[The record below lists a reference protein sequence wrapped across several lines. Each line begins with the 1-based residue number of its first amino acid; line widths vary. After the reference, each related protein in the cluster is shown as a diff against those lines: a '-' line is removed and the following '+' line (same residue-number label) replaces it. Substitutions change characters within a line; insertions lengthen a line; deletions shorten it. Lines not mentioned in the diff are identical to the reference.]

1 MDNPPTVHLPLLVN
15 TLGHIFGLAAFSGFL
30 YLLWRSRRRSLLG
43 DIRLPGGAA
52 LLALLWNAGSLGV
65 LAAADSPSL
74 ARRVMVAGSF
84 AALSLLPSVLL
95 HVSLGSWRSL
105 LCWIGYGVGLLACG
119 IHLAEI
125 FGAEVTSHQFG
136 LQLITFGFG
145 ALAVLAALVLWRDQ
159 QQRKG
164 AGMRMLGAMALFLF
178 AVSFVHF
185 GEAHGTEAWAYELLV
200 HHAGIPLALVVLL
213 QEYRFL
219 LLDVFIR
226 FLGNALL
233 AVVFA
238 VGLIGLLS
246 RLELDLELDP
256 ASPQGGFSLAVTIT
270 GVGLALL
277 GFSGSRGYLQRWV
290 ERRVFRR
297 GNLRAALGRLQA
309 LSGSAGSEEEFLRQA
324 AEETASFAK
333 ARRVE
338 LLEESAVAEAVVG
351 EGLRPQILDRG
362 QSSELGHKRW
372 AEVAVPLR
380 FAEGDRKALLLSARL
395 AGRRYLS
402 EDLED
407 LNRLATEVVAQ
418 VARRRR
424 AELQGLA
431 TRAELQALRA
441 QINPHFLFN
450 SLNALYGLIPRAAA
464 EARRTVVNLAEIFR
478 YLLQGNR
485 QQVPLEEEL
494 RTVQAYLEVERLR
507 LGSRLATRID
517 VSREA
522 LRVEIPALSIQPL
535 VENAVKHGISRQV
548 EGGSIRLD
556 AAVEDG
562 VLEVAVCD
570 DGPGFQSSVLRED
583 GQGLENVRR
592 RLRLCYGEQG
602 TLQVQSDPG
611 RTRVGYRV
619 PLENNPVAVPTK

>member
-1 MDNPPTVHLPLLVN
+1 MDSASTIHLPLLVN

-30 YLLWRSRRRSLLG
+30 YFLWRSRRRSLRG

-84 AALSLLPSVLL
+84 ATLSLLPSVLL
-95 HVSLGSWRSL
+95 HVSLGSRRSL

-125 FGAEVTSHQFG
+125 FGTEVASHRFG
-136 LQLITFGFG
+136 LRLITFGFG
-145 ALAVLAALVLWRDQ
+145 ALAVLAALVLWKDQ

-185 GEAHGTEAWAYELLV
+185 GEVHGPDAWAHELFV

-213 QEYRFL
+213 QDYRFL

-233 AVVFA
+233 AAVFA

-246 RLELDLELDP
+246 RLELDP
-256 ASPQGGFSLAVTIT
+256 ASAQGGFSLAVTIT

-277 GFSGSRGYLQRWV
+277 GYSALRGHLQRWV
-290 ERRVFRR
+290 ERRLFHR
-297 GNLRAALGRLQA
+297 GNLKAALQKLQA
-309 LSGSAGSEEEFLRQA
+309 LAGGAGSEDAFLQQA
-324 AEETASFAK
+324 AGEVASFTK
-333 ARRVE
+333 AGRLE
-338 LLEESAVAEAVVG
+338 LLQESEIAAAVVG
-351 EGLRPQILDRG
+351 DGLRPQILDRG
-362 QSSELGHKRW
+362 QSSELGPRSW

-380 FAEGDRKALLLSARL
+380 FAEGDRLLLLLSGRR

-418 VARRRR
+418 VTRRRR

-494 RTVQAYLEVERLR
+494 RTVQAYLEVERIR
-507 LGSRLATRID
+507 LGSRLAIQID
-517 VSREA
+517 VGRQA
-522 LRVEIPALSIQPL
+522 LQVEIPALSIQPL
-535 VENAVKHGISRQV
+535 VENAVKHGIGRKA
-548 EGGSIRLD
+548 EGGSIGLE

-562 VLEVAVCD
+562 ALKVTVSD
-570 DGPGFQSSVLRED
+570 DGPGFQSSGPREN

-602 TLQVQSDPG
+602 RLQVESADG
-611 RTRVGYRV
+611 RTRVGFRV
-619 PLENNPVAVPTK
+619 PLVKRPVAVISK

>member
-1 MDNPPTVHLPLLVN
+1 MDNAPAIHLPLLVN

-30 YLLWRSRRRSLLG
+30 YFLWRSRRRSLLG

-74 ARRVMVAGSF
+74 ARRVLVAASF
-84 AALSLLPSVLL
+84 ATLSLLPSVLL
-95 HVSLGSWRSL
+95 HVSLGSRRSL

-119 IHLAEI
+119 IHLADI
-125 FGAEVTSHQFG
+125 FGTGVASHQFG
-136 LQLITFGFG
+136 LRLITFGFG

-178 AVSFVHF
+178 AVSFAHF
-185 GEAHGTEAWAYELLV
+185 GEAHGPDAWVYELLV

-246 RLELDLELDP
+246 RLELDTAFL
-256 ASPQGGFSLAVTIT
+256 QGGFPLAVTIT

-277 GFSGSRGYLQRWV
+277 GFSVLRGHLQRWV
-290 ERRVFRR
+290 EQRVFRR
-297 GNLRAALGRLQA
+297 GNLRAGLQRLQA
-309 LSGSAGSEEEFLRQA
+309 LAGGAGSEEAFLQRA
-324 AEETASFAK
+324 AREVASFAK
-333 ARRVE
+333 AGRVE
-338 LLEESAVAEAVVG
+338 LLEESVLATGFVG
-351 EGLRPQILDRG
+351 DGLRPRILDRG
-362 QSSELGHKRW
+362 QSSELGPRRW

-380 FAEGDRKALLLSARL
+380 FAEGDRQVLLLSARL

-402 EDLED
+402 QDLED
-407 LNRLATEVVAQ
+407 LNRLAAEVVAQ

-494 RTVQAYLEVERLR
+494 RTVRAYLEVERLR
-507 LGSRLATRID
+507 LGRRLATRIE

-522 LRVEIPALSIQPL
+522 LQVEIPALSIQPL
-535 VENAVKHGISRQV
+535 VENAVKHGISRMA
-548 EGGSIRLD
+548 EGGSIGLE
-556 AAVEDG
+556 ATVEDG

-570 DGPGFQSSVLRED
+570 DGPGFQPSGPPES

-592 RLRLCYGEQG
+592 RLRLSYGEQG
-602 TLQVQSDPG
+602 SFRMESAAG
-611 RTRVGYRV
+611 RTRVGFRV
-619 PLENNPVAVPTK
+619 PLQQPATVLSE

>member
-1 MDNPPTVHLPLLVN
+1 MDNTPAIHLPLLVN

-30 YLLWRSRRRSLLG
+30 YFLWRSRRRSRLG

-65 LAAADSPSL
+65 LAAAESPSL
-74 ARRVMVAGSF
+74 ARRVMVAGSL
-84 AALSLLPSVLL
+84 ATLSLLPSVLL
-95 HVSLGSWRSL
+95 HVSLGSRRFL

-125 FGAEVTSHQFG
+125 FGTGVASHQFG
-136 LQLITFGFG
+136 LRLITFGFG
-145 ALAVLAALVLWRDQ
+145 VLAVLAALVLWKDQ

-178 AVSFVHF
+178 AVSFTHF
-185 GEAHGTEAWAYELLV
+185 GETHGSDAWVHELLV

-213 QEYRFL
+213 QDYRFL

-246 RLELDLELDP
+246 RLELDP
-256 ASPQGGFSLAVTIT
+256 AFPQGGFSLALTIT

-277 GFSGSRGYLQRWV
+277 GFSAFRGYLQRWV

-297 GNLRAALGRLQA
+297 GNLRAALQRLQA
-309 LSGSAGSEEEFLRQA
+309 LAGGTESEEAFLEQA
-324 AEETASFAK
+324 ASGVAAFAK

-338 LLEESAVAEAVVG
+338 LLEESEIAEAVVG

-362 QSSELGHKRW
+362 QSSELGPRRW

-380 FAEGDRKALLLSARL
+380 FAEGDRKVLLLSARL

-418 VARRRR
+418 VTRRRR

-450 SLNALYGLIPRAAA
+450 SLNALYGLIPRAAD

-494 RTVQAYLEVERLR
+494 RTVRAYLDVERLR
-507 LGSRLATRID
+507 LGRRLATRID
-517 VSREA
+517 VSRQA
-522 LRVEIPALSIQPL
+522 LGVEIPALSIQPL
-535 VENAVKHGISRQV
+535 VENAVKHGISRMA
-548 EGGSIRLD
+548 EGGSIGLE
-556 AAVEDG
+556 AVVEDG
-562 VLEVAVCD
+562 VLEVTVSD
-570 DGPGFQSSVLRED
+570 DGPGFQSSGPREE

-602 TLQVQSDPG
+602 RLQVESAVG
-611 RTRVGYRV
+611 RTRVGFRV
-619 PLENNPVAVPTK
+619 PPKQAAAILAK

>member
-1 MDNPPTVHLPLLVN
+1 MDSTSTIHLPLLVN

-30 YLLWRSRRRSLLG
+30 YFLWRSRRRSLRG
-43 DIRLPGGAA
+43 DIWLPGGAA

-84 AALSLLPSVLL
+84 ATLSLLPSVLL
-95 HVSLGSWRSL
+95 HVSMGSRRSL
-105 LCWIGYGVGLLACG
+105 LSWIGYGVGLLACG

-125 FGAEVTSHQFG
+125 FGAEVASHQFG
-136 LQLITFGFG
+136 LRLITFGFG
-145 ALAVLAALVLWRDQ
+145 GLAVLAAFVLWKDQ
-159 QQRKG
+159 QRRKG

-178 AVSFVHF
+178 AVSFLHF
-185 GEAHGTEAWAYELLV
+185 GEVHGPDAWAHELLL
-200 HHAGIPLALVVLL
+200 HHAGIPVALVVLL
-213 QEYRFL
+213 QDYRFL
-219 LLDVFIR
+219 LLDVFVR

-246 RLELDLELDP
+246 RLELDP
-256 ASPQGGFSLAVTIT
+256 ASAPGGFSLAVTIT

-277 GFSGSRGYLQRWV
+277 GFSALRGHLQRWV

-297 GNLRAALGRLQA
+297 GNPRAALQKLQA
-309 LSGSAGSEEEFLRQA
+309 LAGAGSEEAFLQQA
-324 AEETASFAK
+324 GREVADFAK
-333 ARRVE
+333 AGRAE
-338 LLEESAVAEAVVG
+338 LLEESDTPGPVVR
-351 EGLRPQILDRG
+351 EGIGPQILDRG
-362 QSSELGHKRW
+362 QSAELGSRRW

-380 FAEGDRKALLLSARL
+380 FAEGDRQVLLLSGRQ

-402 EDLED
+402 QDLED
-407 LNRLATEVVAQ
+407 LSGLAAEMVAQ

-507 LGSRLATRID
+507 LGDRLATRID

-535 VENAVKHGISRQV
+535 VENAVKHGISRKA
-548 EGGSIRLD
+548 EGGSIGLE
-556 AAVEDG
+556 AALEDG
-562 VLEVAVCD
+562 ALRVTVSD
-570 DGPGFQSSVLRED
+570 DGPGFQSSGPREN

-592 RLRLCYGEQG
+592 RLRLWYGEQG
-602 TLQVQSDPG
+602 TLEVQSAAG
-611 RTRVGYRV
+611 RTRVGFRV
-619 PLENNPVAVPTK
+619 PLKEQPAAVLSK

>member
-1 MDNPPTVHLPLLVN
+1 MDSESTIHLPLLVN

-30 YLLWRSRRRSLLG
+30 YFLWRSSRRSLRG
-43 DIRLPGGAA
+43 DIWLPGGAA

-84 AALSLLPSVLL
+84 ATLSLLPSVLL
-95 HVSLGSWRSL
+95 HVSLGSRRWL
-105 LCWIGYGVGLLACG
+105 LRWTGYGVGLLACG

-125 FGAEVTSHQFG
+125 FGAEGASHQWG
-136 LQLITFGFG
+136 LRLITFGFG
-145 ALAVLAALVLWRDQ
+145 GLAVLAAFVLWKDQ
-159 QQRKG
+159 QHKG

-178 AVSFVHF
+178 AVSFLHF
-185 GEAHGTEAWAYELLV
+185 GEIHGPDAWAHELLL

-213 QEYRFL
+213 QDYRFL
-219 LLDVFIR
+219 LLDVFVR

-246 RLELDLELDP
+246 RLELDP
-256 ASPQGGFSLAVTIT
+256 ASTQGGFSLAVTIT

-277 GFSGSRGYLQRWV
+277 GFSALRGHLQRWV

-297 GNLRAALGRLQA
+297 GNLRAALQKLQA
-309 LSGSAGSEEEFLRQA
+309 LAGAGSEEAFLQEA
-324 AEETASFAK
+324 GLEVADFAK
-333 ARRVE
+333 ASRTE
-338 LLEESAVAEAVVG
+338 LLAESDTPGPVVR
-351 EGLRPQILDRG
+351 EGIGPQILDRG
-362 QSSELGHKRW
+362 QSAELGSRRW

-380 FAEGDRKALLLSARL
+380 FAEGDRQVLLLSGRQ

-402 EDLED
+402 QDLED
-407 LNRLATEVVAQ
+407 LSRLAAEMVAQ

-507 LGSRLATRID
+507 LGDRLATRID
-517 VSREA
+517 VSQDA

-535 VENAVKHGISRQV
+535 VENAVKHGIGRKA
-548 EGGSIRLD
+548 EGGSIGLE
-556 AAVEDG
+556 AGLEDG
-562 VLEVAVCD
+562 ALRVTVSD
-570 DGPGFQSSVLRED
+570 DGPGFQSSGTREN

-602 TLQVQSDPG
+602 RLQVQSAAG
-611 RTRVGYRV
+611 RTKVGFRV
-619 PLENNPVAVPTK
+619 PLEKKPGAVLSK

>member
-1 MDNPPTVHLPLLVN
+1 MDSASTIHLPLLVN

-30 YLLWRSRRRSLLG
+30 YFLWRSRRRSLRG
-43 DIRLPGGAA
+43 DIWLPGGAA

-74 ARRVMVAGSF
+74 TRRAVVAGSF
-84 AALSLLPSVLL
+84 AILSLLPSVLL
-95 HVSLGSWRSL
+95 HVSLGSRRNL
-105 LCWIGYGVGLLACG
+105 LCWVGYAVGFLACG

-125 FGAEVTSHQFG
+125 FGTEVTSHQMG
-136 LQLITFGFG
+136 LRLITYGFG
-145 ALAVLAALVLWRDQ
+145 ALAILAALAFWKDQ
-159 QQRKG
+159 HRRKG
-164 AGMRMLGAMALFLF
+164 AGMRMLGALALFLF
-178 AVSFVHF
+178 AVSFLHF
-185 GEAHGTEAWAYELLV
+185 GEVHGPDAWAYELLL
-200 HHAGIPLALVVLL
+200 HHAGIPVALVVLL
-213 QEYRFL
+213 QDYRFL

-246 RLELDLELDP
+246 RLEIGP
-256 ASPQGGFSLAVTIT
+256 ASAIGGFYLAVTIT

-277 GFSGSRGYLQRWV
+277 GFSALRGYLQRWV

-297 GNLRAALGRLQA
+297 GNLRVALQKLGAQA
-309 LSGSAGSEEEFLRQA
+309 AGSGNEEAFLHQA
-324 AEETASFAK
+324 AREVASFAK
-333 ARRVE
+333 ARRME
-338 LLEESAVAEAVVG
+338 LLEESGAPGPVVR
-351 EGLRPQILDRG
+351 EGLGPQILDRG
-362 QSSELGHKRW
+362 QSSGLGPRSW

-380 FAEGDRKALLLSARL
+380 FAGGDRQLLLLSGRQE
-395 AGRRYLS
+395 GRRYLS
-402 EDLED
+402 QDLED
-407 LNRLATEVVAQ
+407 LSRLATEVVAE
-418 VARRRR
+418 VARRRH

-450 SLNALYGLIPRAAA
+450 SLNALYGLIPRVAA

-485 QQVPLEEEL
+485 QHVPLEEEL
-494 RTVQAYLEVERLR
+494 RTVRAYLEVERLR
-507 LGSRLATRID
+507 LGSRLVTRIE
-517 VSREA
+517 VSRQA
-522 LRVEIPALSIQPL
+522 RSVEIPALSIQPL
-535 VENAVKHGISRQV
+535 VENAVKHGISRKA
-548 EGGSIRLD
+548 EGGSIGLE

-562 VLEVAVCD
+562 ALEVAVSD
-570 DGPGFQSSVLRED
+570 DGPGFQSSGSREN

-602 TLQVQSDPG
+602 RLQVQSAAG
-611 RTRVGYRV
+611 RTRVGFRV
-619 PLENNPVAVPTK
+619 PLESKPAAVPSR

>member
-1 MDNPPTVHLPLLVN
+1 MDSESTIHLPLLVN

-30 YLLWRSRRRSLLG
+30 YFLWRSSRRSLRG
-43 DIRLPGGAA
+43 DIWLPGGAA

-84 AALSLLPSVLL
+84 ATLSLLPSVLL
-95 HVSLGSWRSL
+95 HVSLGSRRWL
-105 LCWIGYGVGLLACG
+105 LRWTGYGVGLLACG
-119 IHLAEI
+119 IHLTEI
-125 FGAEVTSHQFG
+125 FGAEGASHQWG

-145 ALAVLAALVLWRDQ
+145 GLAVLAAFVLWKDQ
-159 QQRKG
+159 QHKG

-178 AVSFVHF
+178 AVSFLHF
-185 GEAHGTEAWAYELLV
+185 GEIHGPDAWAHELLL

-213 QEYRFL
+213 QDYRFL
-219 LLDVFIR
+219 LLDVFVR

-246 RLELDLELDP
+246 RLELDP
-256 ASPQGGFSLAVTIT
+256 ASTQGGFSLAVTIT

-277 GFSGSRGYLQRWV
+277 GFSALRGHLQRWV

-297 GNLRAALGRLQA
+297 GNLRAALQKLQA
-309 LSGSAGSEEEFLRQA
+309 LAGAGSEEAFLQEAGLEVA
-324 AEETASFAK
+324 AFAK
-333 ARRVE
+333 ASRTE
-338 LLEESAVAEAVVG
+338 LLAESDTPGPVVR
-351 EGLRPQILDRG
+351 EGIGPQILDRG
-362 QSSELGHKRW
+362 QSAELGSRRW

-380 FAEGDRKALLLSARL
+380 FAEGDRQVLLLSGRQ

-402 EDLED
+402 QDLED
-407 LNRLATEVVAQ
+407 LSRLAAEMVAQ

-507 LGSRLATRID
+507 LGDRLATRID
-517 VSREA
+517 VSQDA

-535 VENAVKHGISRQV
+535 VENAVKHGISRKA
-548 EGGSIRLD
+548 EGGSIGLE
-556 AAVEDG
+556 AGLEDG
-562 VLEVAVCD
+562 ALRITVSD
-570 DGPGFQSSVLRED
+570 DGPGFQSSGTQEN
-583 GQGLENVRR
+583 GQGLQNVRR

-602 TLQVQSDPG
+602 RLQVQSAAG
-611 RTRVGYRV
+611 RTKVGFRV
-619 PLENNPVAVPTK
+619 PLKEQPAAVLSK

>member
-1 MDNPPTVHLPLLVN
+1 MDSESTIHLPLLVN

-30 YLLWRSRRRSLLG
+30 YFLWRSRRRTLRG

-65 LAAADSPSL
+65 LAAADAPSL
-74 ARRVMVAGSF
+74 ARRAMVAGSF
-84 AALSLLPSVLL
+84 ATLSLLPSVLL
-95 HVSLGSWRSL
+95 HVSLGSRRSL
-105 LCWIGYGVGLLACG
+105 LRWTGYGVGLLACG

-125 FGAEVTSHQFG
+125 FGTEVASHQFG
-136 LQLITFGFG
+136 LRLITFGFG
-145 ALAVLAALVLWRDQ
+145 ALAVLAALVLWKDRQ
-159 QQRKG
+159 RRKG

-178 AVSFVHF
+178 AVSFLHF
-185 GEAHGTEAWAYELLV
+185 GEVHRPDAWAHELLL
-200 HHAGIPLALVVLL
+200 HHAGIPVALVVLL
-213 QEYRFL
+213 QDYRFL
-219 LLDVFIR
+219 LLDVFVR

-246 RLELDLELDP
+246 RLELDP
-256 ASPQGGFSLAVTIT
+256 ASAQGGFSLAVTIT

-277 GFSGSRGYLQRWV
+277 GFSALRGHLQRWV

-297 GNLRAALGRLQA
+297 GNLRAALQKLQA
-309 LSGSAGSEEEFLRQA
+309 LAGAGSEEVFLQQA
-324 AEETASFAK
+324 GREVATFAK
-333 ARRVE
+333 AGRAE
-338 LLEESAVAEAVVG
+338 LLEESDTPGPV
-351 EGLRPQILDRG
+351 LRKGIGPQVLDRG
-362 QSSELGHKRW
+362 QSAELGSRRW

-380 FAEGDRKALLLSARL
+380 FAEGDRQVLLLSGRQ

-402 EDLED
+402 QDLED
-407 LNRLATEVVAQ
+407 LNRLATEVAAQ
-418 VARRRR
+418 MARRRR

-507 LGSRLATRID
+507 LGDRLSTRID
-517 VSREA
+517 VSPEA

-535 VENAVKHGISRQV
+535 VENAIKHGIGRKA
-548 EGGSIRLD
+548 EGGSIGLD
-556 AAVEDG
+556 AALEDG
-562 VLEVAVCD
+562 ALRVTVSD
-570 DGPGFQSSVLRED
+570 DGPGFQSAGHREN

-602 TLQVQSDPG
+602 ALEVQSAAG
-611 RTRVGYRV
+611 RTRVGIRV
-619 PLENNPVAVPTK
+619 PLKQQPAAVLSR

>member
-1 MDNPPTVHLPLLVN
+1 MDNTPAIHLPLLIN

-30 YLLWRSRRRSLLG
+30 YFLWRSRRRSLLG

-84 AALSLLPSVLL
+84 ATLSLLPSVLL
-95 HVSLGSWRSL
+95 HVSLGSRRSL

-119 IHLAEI
+119 IHLAAI
-125 FGAEVTSHQFG
+125 FGTEVASHQFG
-136 LQLITFGFG
+136 LRLITFGFG
-145 ALAVLAALVLWRDQ
+145 ALAVLAALFLWRDQ

-178 AVSFVHF
+178 AVSFAHF
-185 GEAHGTEAWAYELLV
+185 GEGHGPDAWVHELLV

-213 QEYRFL
+213 QDYRFL

-233 AVVFA
+233 AVFFA

-246 RLELDLELDP
+246 RLELDP
-256 ASPQGGFSLAVTIT
+256 ASPHGGFSLAVTIT

-277 GFSGSRGYLQRWV
+277 GFSAFRSNLQRWV

-297 GNLRAALGRLQA
+297 GNLRAALQRLQA
-309 LSGSAGSEEEFLRQA
+309 LSGGAGSEEVFLRRA
-324 AEETASFAK
+324 AEVAASFAK
-333 ARRVE
+333 ARRIE
-338 LLEESAVAEAVVG
+338 LLEEGEIAEAVVG

-362 QSSELGHKRW
+362 QSSELGPRRW

-380 FAEGDRKALLLSARL
+380 FSEGDRKVLLLSARL

-450 SLNALYGLIPRAAA
+450 SLNALYGLIPRAAD

-494 RTVQAYLEVERLR
+494 RTVRAYLEVERLR
-507 LGSRLATRID
+507 LGRRLSTRID
-517 VSREA
+517 VSRQA
-522 LRVEIPALSIQPL
+522 LGVEIPALSIQPL
-535 VENAVKHGISRQV
+535 VENAVKHGISRMA
-548 EGGSIRLD
+548 EGGSIGLE

-562 VLEVAVCD
+562 VLEVTVSD
-570 DGPGFQSSVLRED
+570 DGPGFQSSGPVES

-602 TLQVQSDPG
+602 RLQVESTAG
-611 RTRVGYRV
+611 HTRVSFRV
-619 PLENNPVAVPTK
+619 PLMQPAAVLAQ

>member
-1 MDNPPTVHLPLLVN
+1 MDHTPAIHLPLLVN

-30 YLLWRSRRRSLLG
+30 YFLWRSRRRSLLG

-84 AALSLLPSVLL
+84 ATLSLLPSVLL
-95 HVSLGSWRSL
+95 HVSLGSRRSL

-125 FGAEVTSHQFG
+125 FGTGVASHQFG
-136 LQLITFGFG
+136 LRLITFGFG

-178 AVSFVHF
+178 AVSFAHF
-185 GEAHGTEAWAYELLV
+185 GETHGTDAWAHELLV

-213 QEYRFL
+213 QDYRFL

-246 RLELDLELDP
+246 RLELDP
-256 ASPQGGFSLAVTIT
+256 ASPHGGFSLALTIT

-277 GFSGSRGYLQRWV
+277 GFSAFRGHLQRWV
-290 ERRVFRR
+290 ERSVFRR
-297 GNLRAALGRLQA
+297 GNLRAALQRLQA
-309 LSGSAGSEEEFLRQA
+309 PAGGAGSEEAFLEQA
-324 AEETASFAK
+324 AREVAAFAK

-338 LLEESAVAEAVVG
+338 LLEEGEIAEAVVG

-362 QSSELGHKRW
+362 QSSELGPRRW

-380 FAEGDRKALLLSARL
+380 FAEGDRKVLLLSARL

-450 SLNALYGLIPRAAA
+450 SLNALYGLIPRAAD

-494 RTVQAYLEVERLR
+494 RTVRAYLEVERLR
-507 LGSRLATRID
+507 LGRRLATRID
-517 VSREA
+517 VSRQA
-522 LRVEIPALSIQPL
+522 LGVEIPALSIQPL
-535 VENAVKHGISRQV
+535 VENAVKHGISRMA
-548 EGGSIRLD
+548 EGGSIGLE
-556 AAVEDG
+556 AVVEDG
-562 VLEVAVCD
+562 VLEVTVSD
-570 DGPGFQSSVLRED
+570 DGPGFQSSGPREE

-592 RLRLCYGEQG
+592 RLRLCYGEKG
-602 TLQVQSDPG
+602 RLQVESADG
-611 RTRVGYRV
+611 RTRVGFRV
-619 PLENNPVAVPTK
+619 PLKQPVAVLAK

>member
-1 MDNPPTVHLPLLVN
+1 MDHTPAIHLPLLVN

-30 YLLWRSRRRSLLG
+30 YFLWRSRRRSLLG

-84 AALSLLPSVLL
+84 ATLSLLPSVLL
-95 HVSLGSWRSL
+95 HVSLGSRRSL

-125 FGAEVTSHQFG
+125 FGTGVASHQFG
-136 LQLITFGFG
+136 LRLITFGFG

-178 AVSFVHF
+178 AVSFAHF
-185 GEAHGTEAWAYELLV
+185 GETHGTDAWAHELLV

-213 QEYRFL
+213 QDYRFL

-246 RLELDLELDP
+246 RLELDP
-256 ASPQGGFSLAVTIT
+256 ASPHGGFSLALTIT

-277 GFSGSRGYLQRWV
+277 GFSAFRGHLQRWV
-290 ERRVFRR
+290 ERSVFRR
-297 GNLRAALGRLQA
+297 GNLRAALQRLQA
-309 LSGSAGSEEEFLRQA
+309 PAGGAGSEEAFLEQA
-324 AEETASFAK
+324 AGEVAAFAK

-338 LLEESAVAEAVVG
+338 LLEEGEIAEAVVG

-362 QSSELGHKRW
+362 QSSELGPRRW

-380 FAEGDRKALLLSARL
+380 FAEGDRKVLLLSARL

-450 SLNALYGLIPRAAA
+450 SLNALYGLIPRAAD

-494 RTVQAYLEVERLR
+494 RTVRAYLEVERLR
-507 LGSRLATRID
+507 LGRRLATRID
-517 VSREA
+517 VSRQA
-522 LRVEIPALSIQPL
+522 LGVEIPALSIQPL
-535 VENAVKHGISRQV
+535 VENAVKHGISRMA
-548 EGGSIRLD
+548 EGGSIGLE
-556 AAVEDG
+556 AVVEDG
-562 VLEVAVCD
+562 VLEVTVSD
-570 DGPGFQSSVLRED
+570 DGPGFQSSGPREE

-592 RLRLCYGEQG
+592 RLRLCYGEKG
-602 TLQVQSDPG
+602 RLQVESADG
-611 RTRVGYRV
+611 RTRVGFRV
-619 PLENNPVAVPTK
+619 PLKQPVAVLAK

>member
-1 MDNPPTVHLPLLVN
+1 MDHTPAIHLPLLVN

-30 YLLWRSRRRSLLG
+30 YFLWRSRRRSLLG

-84 AALSLLPSVLL
+84 ATLSLLPSVLL
-95 HVSLGSWRSL
+95 HVSLGSRRSL

-119 IHLAEI
+119 IPLADI
-125 FGAEVTSHQFG
+125 FGTGVASHQFG
-136 LQLITFGFG
+136 LRLITFGFG

-178 AVSFVHF
+178 AVSFAHF
-185 GEAHGTEAWAYELLV
+185 GETHGTDAWAHELLV

-213 QEYRFL
+213 QDYRFL

-246 RLELDLELDP
+246 RLELDP
-256 ASPQGGFSLAVTIT
+256 ASPHGGFSLALTIT

-277 GFSGSRGYLQRWV
+277 GFSAFRGHLQRWV
-290 ERRVFRR
+290 ERSVFRR
-297 GNLRAALGRLQA
+297 GNLRAALQRLQA
-309 LSGSAGSEEEFLRQA
+309 PAGGAGSEEAFLEQA
-324 AEETASFAK
+324 AREVAAFAK

-338 LLEESAVAEAVVG
+338 LLEEGEIAEAVVG

-362 QSSELGHKRW
+362 QSSELGPRRW

-380 FAEGDRKALLLSARL
+380 FAEGDRKVLLLSARL

-450 SLNALYGLIPRAAA
+450 SLNALYGLIPRAAD

-494 RTVQAYLEVERLR
+494 RTVRAYLEVERLR
-507 LGSRLATRID
+507 LGRRLATRID
-517 VSREA
+517 VSRQA
-522 LRVEIPALSIQPL
+522 LGVEIPALSIQPL
-535 VENAVKHGISRQV
+535 VENAVKHGISRMA
-548 EGGSIRLD
+548 EGGSIGLE
-556 AAVEDG
+556 AVVEDG
-562 VLEVAVCD
+562 VLEVTVSD
-570 DGPGFQSSVLRED
+570 DGPGFQSSGPREE

-592 RLRLCYGEQG
+592 RLRLCYGEKG
-602 TLQVQSDPG
+602 RLQVESADG
-611 RTRVGYRV
+611 RTRVGFRV
-619 PLENNPVAVPTK
+619 PLKQPVAVLAK

>member
-1 MDNPPTVHLPLLVN
+1 MDSASTIHLPLLVN

-30 YLLWRSRRRSLLG
+30 YFLWRSRRRSLRG
-43 DIRLPGGAA
+43 DIWLPGGAA

-74 ARRVMVAGSF
+74 ARRAVVAGSF
-84 AALSLLPSVLL
+84 ATLSLLPSVLL
-95 HVSLGSWRSL
+95 HVSLDSRRSL

-125 FGAEVTSHQFG
+125 FGTEVASHQFG
-136 LQLITFGFG
+136 LRLITFGFG
-145 ALAVLAALVLWRDQ
+145 ALAVLAALALWKDQ

-185 GEAHGTEAWAYELLV
+185 GEAHGTDAWAHELLL

-213 QEYRFL
+213 QDYRFL

-246 RLELDLELDP
+246 RLELDP
-256 ASPQGGFSLAVTIT
+256 ASAIGGFSLAVAIT

-277 GFSGSRGYLQRWV
+277 GFSALRGHLQRWV

-297 GNLRAALGRLQA
+297 GNLRAALQKLRAQA
-309 LSGSAGSEEEFLRQA
+309 AGSGSEEAFLRQA
-324 AEETASFAK
+324 ASQVASFAK
-333 ARRVE
+333 ARRME
-338 LLEESAVAEAVVG
+338 LLEESGAPAPVVR
-351 EGLRPQILDRG
+351 EGLGPQILDRG
-362 QSSELGHKRW
+362 QSSGLGPRSW

-380 FAEGDRKALLLSARL
+380 FAEGDRQLLLLSGRQ

-402 EDLED
+402 QDLED
-407 LNRLATEVVAQ
+407 LNRLTAEVVAQ

-450 SLNALYGLIPRAAA
+450 SLNALYGLIPRAAS

-478 YLLQGNR
+478 YSLQGNR
-485 QQVPLEEEL
+485 QHVPLEEEL

-507 LGSRLATRID
+507 LGSRLATQID
-517 VSREA
+517 VSQQAR
-522 LRVEIPALSIQPL
+522 RVEIPALSIQPL
-535 VENAVKHGISRQV
+535 VENAVRHGISRKA
-548 EGGSIRLD
+548 EGGSIRLE
-556 AAVEDG
+556 AAVEEG
-562 VLEVAVCD
+562 ALEVTVSD
-570 DGPGFQSSVLRED
+570 DGPGFPSSGPREN

-602 TLQVQSDPG
+602 RLQVQSAAG
-611 RTRVGYRV
+611 RTKVGFRV
-619 PLENNPVAVPTK
+619 PLKEQPAAVLSK

>member
-1 MDNPPTVHLPLLVN
+1 MDSESTIHLPLLVN

-30 YLLWRSRRRSLLG
+30 YFLWRSSRRSLRG
-43 DIRLPGGAA
+43 DIWLPGGAA

-84 AALSLLPSVLL
+84 ATLSLLPSVLL
-95 HVSLGSWRSL
+95 HVSLGSRRWL
-105 LCWIGYGVGLLACG
+105 LRWTGYGVGLLACG

-125 FGAEVTSHQFG
+125 FGAEGASHQWG
-136 LQLITFGFG
+136 LRLITFGFG
-145 ALAVLAALVLWRDQ
+145 GLAVLAAFVLWKDQ
-159 QQRKG
+159 QHKG

-178 AVSFVHF
+178 AVSFLHF
-185 GEAHGTEAWAYELLV
+185 GEIHGPDAWAHELLL

-213 QEYRFL
+213 QDYRFL
-219 LLDVFIR
+219 LLDVFVR

-246 RLELDLELDP
+246 RLELDP
-256 ASPQGGFSLAVTIT
+256 ASTQGGFSLAVTIT

-277 GFSGSRGYLQRWV
+277 GFSALRGHLQRWV

-297 GNLRAALGRLQA
+297 GNLRAALQKLQA
-309 LSGSAGSEEEFLRQA
+309 LAGAGSEEAFLQEA
-324 AEETASFAK
+324 GLEVADFAK
-333 ARRVE
+333 ASRTE
-338 LLEESAVAEAVVG
+338 LLAESDTPGPVVR
-351 EGLRPQILDRG
+351 EGIGPQILDRG
-362 QSSELGHKRW
+362 QSAELGSRRW

-380 FAEGDRKALLLSARL
+380 FAEGDRQVLLLSGRQ

-402 EDLED
+402 QDLED
-407 LNRLATEVVAQ
+407 LSRLAAEMVAQ

-507 LGSRLATRID
+507 LGDRLATRID
-517 VSREA
+517 VSQDA

-535 VENAVKHGISRQV
+535 VENAVKHGIGRKA
-548 EGGSIRLD
+548 EGGSIGLE
-556 AAVEDG
+556 AGLEDG
-562 VLEVAVCD
+562 ALRVTVSD
-570 DGPGFQSSVLRED
+570 DGPGFPSSGPREN

-602 TLQVQSDPG
+602 RLQVQSAAG
-611 RTRVGYRV
+611 RTKVGFRV
-619 PLENNPVAVPTK
+619 PLEKKPGAVLSK